1 MIEVNNTEELYEN
14 LKKSLKKFL
23 EDNEPFNVQG
33 SWTGEDGLTVS
44 VLVDFGIEDR
54 DRGEY
59 YVGSVSA
66 RHQDNL
72 ELLEDREKAELGQMS
87 TFREAENAMF
97 RAISSV
103 LKVRFYDVFGDM
115 VNVSDIDTHNQAV
128 ISWKHYS
135 IRDTVDVPE
144 EAEI

>member
-1 MIEVNNTEELYEN
+1 MIEVTNTEELYEN
-14 LKKSLKKFL
+14 LKKSLKQFL
-23 EDNEPFNVQG
+23 EDNESFNVQG

-54 DRGEY
+54 DTGEY

-72 ELLEDREKAELGQMS
+72 ELLEDREEAELGEMS
-87 TFREAENAMF
+87 TFREAEDAMF
-97 RAISSV
+97 RAIASV
-103 LKVRFYDVFGDM
+103 LKVRFHDVFGDM
-115 VNVSDIDTHNQAV
+115 RQVSDIDTHNTAV
-128 ISWKHYS
+128 IDWKHPE
-135 IRDTVDVPE
+135 IRDFVDVPE